1 MQRRV
6 AGEIRERYGV
16 SERRVS
22 MTLRFNRSS
31 LQYTARRNELNEVL
45 RAKIKEL
52 AGTRIRYGYRRLAV
66 LLRREGWEVNDKRVH
81 RLYRQEGLSLRAKA
95 TKRRRR
101 SAAVRVRIAPTG
113 PNTVW
118 SMDFM
123 HDRLLGDRRQPFR
136 LLTVVEIVTRECLAL
151 EVASGFRA
159 ASVIDVLSRVVQRR
173 GAPVAIR
180 CDQGTKFTAEA
191 LDQWAYANKIELDFS
206 RPGKPTDNAF
216 IESFNASV
224 RKELLNTRWFDSLQK
239 ARRAARSWRREY
251 NEDRPHRSLSN
262 KTPQAFA
269 ASAKEAHSLENSHSP
284 LA

>member
-1 MQRRV
+1 VQRRI
-6 AGEIRERYGV
+6 AGDMRERYHV
-16 SERRVS
+16 SERRIS
-22 MTLRFNRSS
+22 TTFAFNRSS
-31 LQYTARRNELNEVL
+31 LQYEARRNELNEAL
-45 RAKIKEL
+45 REKIKEL
-52 AGTRIRYGYRRLAV
+52 AVTRIRYGYRRLWI
-66 LLRREGWEVNDKRVH
+66 LLRREGWKVNHKRVH

-123 HDRLLGDRRQPFR
+123 HDRLMGDRRQPFR
-136 LLTVVEIVTRECLAL
+136 ILTIVDIVTRECLAL
-151 EVASGFRA
+151 EVAPGFRA
-159 ASVIDVLSRVVQRR
+159 ASVVDVLSRIVRRR
-173 GAPVAIR
+173 GAPIAIR
-180 CDQGTKFTAEA
+180 CDQGTEFAAEA
-191 LDQWAYANKIELDFS
+191 LDQWAYADKIELDFS

-224 RKELLNTRWFDSLQK
+224 RKELLNTRWFDSLQE

-269 ASAKEAHSLENSHSP
+269 ASAKEAQSLEKSQP
-284 LA
+284 RLA